1 MGDTW
6 EYIHLV
12 QSQVPTECQYVPGCE
27 YAPVHK
33 TEHIPPF
40 RMLTESGQE
49 MIPKGKSNTQMH
61 AMINCGKNYKGILQ
75 GVMSENGSRMAP
87 I

>member
-12 QSQVPTECQYVPGCE
+12 KPQVPMERQYVPGCE

-33 TEHIPPF
+33 TENVSLFCMPADS
-40 RMLTESGQE
+40 REE
-49 MIPKGKSNTQMH
+49 MIPKGKSNTEMH
-61 AMINCGKNYKGILQ
+61 VMINCGESYKGNLQ
-75 GVMSENGSRMAP
+75 GMVSENGSRMAP